1 MLTVFIVLASS
12 ACCIDVNELLKATS
26 EKMKEDA
33 AKELGEIFEKYN
45 IEPEDSTSLGNID
58 YQDIDYTDIK
68 KELADRTSYPIA
80 PQEEQDFFNNLEKI
94 YDVGALPP
102 PYHYYYEIK
111 IGPGEQ
117 CFFEYQPGYGEQPA
131 PQVWKSSF
139 NVSQKQL
146 DSLYRLLVDYN
157 FFRKTWKE
165 GEIPCGSDST
175 SIEIKA
181 GSKIFKIPSDSSLK
195 GDDASEVREVAEF
208 IKELVPQK
216 IWSEM
221 QAMQQD
227 FSLLLYH

>member
-1 MLTVFIVLASS
+1 MTYTKKILCSLSVLLLLLVLTQIL
-12 ACCIDVNELLKATS
+12 
-26 EKMKEDA
+26 
-33 AKELGEIFEKYN
+33 IFPGCRQVDKN
-45 IEPEDSTSLGNID
+45 TPEDFEISMH
-58 YQDIDYTDIK
+58 
-68 KELADRTSYPIA
+68 
-80 PQEEQDFFNNLEKI
+80 

-102 PYHYYYEIK
+102 QYHYYYEIK
-111 IGPGEQ
+111 IGPTEQ
-117 CFFEYQPGYGEQPA
+117 CFFEYQPGYGEPPA

-139 NVSQKQL
+139 NVSQEHL

-175 SIEIKA
+175 YFEIKA

-195 GDDASEVREVAEF
+195 GDDAAKVREIAEF

-227 FSLLLYH
+227 FEHSYDE